1 MGACKHCGQ
10 NAGFLRKQHGQCRDL
25 HATGIREMT
34 HLAAQSAGSPGF
46 SEVALRQTLRVIAGR
61 AHATEE
67 DISQAI
73 AAGWAQGVRHAMSD
87 GIITRDEETQL
98 RHFRDRLV
106 SGDDRL
112 VSEAVST
119 LDQAA
124 SDRLMTDAR
133 MTAIATQDGE
143 ARLQDLD
150 GALRQAGFP
159 QDSRHQLLVRAWEA
173 AVERAIEDG
182 VIAPGRGEL
191 PGPVPGPLRD
201 PGPRGERQRAHT
213 SLIQAAVIRDV
224 TQVIVPQRQNIQ
236 GQVPFNLMKS
246 EQLVWVIQGVD
257 YLETVVRRERRGSSQ
272 GLSIRVARGLYY
284 RPSTFRSR
292 PMEWEETV
300 HAGTGMLGLTTKHI
314 YFAGSR
320 KRFRVWYDRIISLE
334 CQERQRHPQI
344 TARPGAPAVA
354 RPRLHTNG
362 TPRRSD

>member
-25 HATGIREMT
+25 HATGVREMT
-34 HLAAQSAGSPGF
+34 HLATQSAGSPGF

-133 MTAIATQDGE
+133 MAAIATQDGE

-150 GALRQAGFP
+150 GALRQAGFS

-182 VIAPGRGEL
+182 VIALDEENSLARYLDHFGIPAHEVNAN
-191 PGPVPGPLRD
+191 GPT
-201 PGPRGERQRAHT
+201 RA
-213 SLIQAAVIRDV
+213 L
-224 TQVIVPQRQNIQ
+224 
-236 GQVPFNLMKS
+236 
-246 EQLVWVIQGVD
+246 
-257 YLETVVRRERRGSSQ
+257 
-272 GLSIRVARGLYY
+272 
-284 RPSTFRSR
+284 SR
-292 PMEWEETV
+292 P
-300 HAGTGMLGLTTKHI
+300 
-314 YFAGSR
+314 R
-320 KRFRVWYDRIISLE
+320 
-334 CQERQRHPQI
+334 
-344 TARPGAPAVA
+344 
-354 RPRLHTNG
+354 
-362 TPRRSD
+362 